1 MSGLGLEFTAR
12 AECAAVLGACA
23 HAASG
28 PAPSGKAVTR
38 APGTAAAKAHLP
50 SSTAV
55 ALAALA
61 AVATL
66 DVAAAAAAASAAA
79 VAEARKAARGGGAD
93 ARPRGNL
100 PVAR

>member
-12 AECAAVLGACA
+12 AECAAVLGACS

-28 PAPSGKAVTR
+28 SAPPGKAVTR
-38 APGTAAAKAHLP
+38 APGTAAADAHLP

-55 ALAALA
+55 ALALAALA
-61 AVATL
+61 AL

>member
-12 AECAAVLGACA
+12 AECAAVLGACS

-28 PAPSGKAVTR
+28 SAPSGKAVTR

-55 ALAALA
+55 ALALAALA
-61 AVATL
+61 AL

>member
-12 AECAAVLGACA
+12 AECAAVLGACS

-28 PAPSGKAVTR
+28 SAPSGKAVTR
-38 APGTAAAKAHLP
+38 APGTAAANAHLP

-55 ALAALA
+55 ALALAALA
-61 AVATL
+61 AL

>member
-28 PAPSGKAVTR
+28 SAPSGKAVTR

-55 ALAALA
+55 ALALAALA
-61 AVATL
+61 AL

>member
-12 AECAAVLGACA
+12 AECAAVLGACS

-28 PAPSGKAVTR
+28 PVPSGKAVTR
-38 APGTAAAKAHLP
+38 APGTAAANAHLP

-55 ALAALA
+55 ALALA
-61 AVATL
+61 AVAAL
-66 DVAAAAAAASAAA
+66 NVAAAAAAASAAA
-79 VAEARKAARGGGAD
+79 VAEARKAALGGGAD
-93 ARPRGNL
+93 ARPRSNL

>member
-28 PAPSGKAVTR
+28 SAPSGKAVTR

-55 ALAALA
+55 ALALA